1 MKKTNLLLTSL
12 LLVTPLAGCSDAS
25 LKLKDAGNV
34 LFQIGSKKVTKQD
47 LFSLM
52 NSTAG
57 ASTVIS
63 SATKTICEKEIEI
76 TDEMKEDAQTTLES
90 YKSMYGD
97 TFNSYLEQN
106 NMTEEDYLNE
116 NLIPSLQ
123 AEKLTEEYINAQWDE
138 VTKMYEPVMAT
149 VIDFTDQDKAQVALS
164 ALKDGSKTAE
174 EVANENES
182 TKDGTSEIYTINDTD
197 LDSTV
202 MSVITNGT
210 PDDGWSLI
218 PTTSGD
224 KVYLIRVDNNDPST
238 FKDEVIEKLSG
249 ISNVTSDATTYF
261 FKKYG
266 FRIYDITVYNAVKAD
281 YPDYLV
287 QNIKDTDAEQQK

>member
-1 MKKTNLLLTSL
+1 
-12 LLVTPLAGCSDAS
+12 
-25 LKLKDAGNV
+25 
-34 LFQIGSKKVTKQD
+34 
-47 LFSLM
+47 
-52 NSTAG
+52 
-57 ASTVIS
+57 
-63 SATKTICEKEIEI
+63 
-76 TDEMKEDAQTTLES
+76 
-90 YKSMYGD
+90 
-97 TFNSYLEQN
+97 
-106 NMTEEDYLNE
+106 
-116 NLIPSLQ
+116 
-123 AEKLTEEYINAQWDE
+123 
-138 VTKMYEPVMAT
+138 
-149 VIDFTDQDKAQVALS
+149 
-164 ALKDGSKTAE
+164 
-174 EVANENES
+174 
-182 TKDGTSEIYTINDTD
+182 
-197 LDSTV
+197 

-287 QNIKDTDAEQQK
+287 QNIKDTDAE

>member
-1 MKKTNLLLTSL
+1 MKKTNLLLASL

-25 LKLKDAGNV
+25 AKLKDGSTV
-34 LFQIGSKKVTKQD
+34 LFKIGSTKVTKQD
-47 LFSLM
+47 LFGLM

-63 SATKTICEKEIEI
+63 NATKIICENEIEV
-76 TDEMKEDAQTTLES
+76 TDDMKADAQTTLDS

-97 TFNSYLEQN
+97 TFNSYLQQYS
-106 NMTEEDYLNE
+106 MSEEDYLNE

-123 AEKLTEEYINAQWDE
+123 AEKLTEAYIEAEWQK
-138 VTKMYEPVMAT
+138 VTELYEPVMAT
-149 VIDFTDQDKAQVALS
+149 VLDFTDQDLAQAALS
-164 ALKDGSKTAE
+164 ALKDGSKSAE
-174 EVANENES
+174 EVSNENGCS
-182 TKDGTSEIYTINDTD
+182 KDGKSSLYTLNDTD

-224 KVYLIRVDNNDPST
+224 KVYLVHVDDNNPDNYRDTVIST
-238 FKDEVIEKLSG
+238 LSSA
-249 ISNVTSDATTYF
+249 SNVSSDATTYF
-261 FKKYG
+261 FKKYN
-266 FRIYDITVYNAVKAD
+266 FCIYDITVYNAIKSD

-287 QNIKDTDAEQQK
+287 QNME